1 MQARIQDVALENQ
14 QRVSFLLNKT
24 DRGAKFLQ
32 NQRSLQLSN
41 TRLEALPDNIS
52 KRTRINPLIY
62 YNPEN
67 TLAQIGATG
76 PTGSTGAVGP
86 TGPTGSTGLTGPTG
100 PTGTGGPTG
109 PTGSTGPTTYPGVGV
124 ALSTGSAWNTSLGYG
139 STNTAS
145 TLVQRDASG
154 DFSAGT
160 ITASKYVGVSGGTF

>member
-1 MQARIQDVALENQ
+1 MSLFNKLKTTSLKSLKYGNDSFGGGDSLEPIIQKPIRNDNPVGVQARIQDVALENQ

-67 TLAQIGATG
+67 TLAEIGRNPADEGEHYTRFG
-76 PTGSTGAVGP
+76 ITPFMDES
-86 TGPTGSTGLTGPTG
+86 LK
-100 PTGTGGPTG
+100 
-109 PTGSTGPTTYPGVGV
+109 Y
-124 ALSTGSAWNTSLGYG
+124 LSVVNENNKGNTPE
-139 STNTAS
+139 STNNRLDKIGRAH
-145 TLVQRDASG
+145 V
-154 DFSAGT
+154 
-160 ITASKYVGVSGGTF
+160 